1 MVAEVKMI
9 VVATVMVPVAVATGV
24 QTAAAR
30 GPQTPRHRTRT
41 WDARHRT
48 HRRTRCC
55 KIAERVDRIQLA
67 CLALCHH
74 RSRFLSHLHSACGRK
89 FPGIHRLLPLQQLWS
104 GRRSGE
110 RKCASYTGRPQS
122 PT

>member
-48 HRRTRCC
+48 HRDEQVPV
-55 KIAERVDRIQLA
+55 ERYA
-67 CLALCHH
+67 
-74 RSRFLSHLHSACGRK
+74 
-89 FPGIHRLLPLQQLWS
+89 
-104 GRRSGE
+104 
-110 RKCASYTGRPQS
+110 RPRVICQR
-122 PT
+122 